1 MGEREVGEVSEI
13 TQSERLIFILMLL
26 SENRHPFSVAQIHEK
41 VSAYG
46 ADVDERTIRRDID
59 LLSGIAFITEETVG
73 KTTYYSC
80 GKFNLTGLTFDGKDL
95 VTLSFLKSLTKEY
108 GNTQLGKDAEKF
120 IDRIVAHTGGMNA
133 GFLSDFAKVFSFGDT
148 RGSRKADVNP
158 DFEEILREAI
168 GTHTKVK
175 MTYKAFG
182 AEKPTERVFCPYEFF
197 MQEGN
202 LSVIG
207 YCELRGCIREFR
219 LSRIQALSPLDES
232 FDKDPSYKPRGGQRF
247 LSLMGKE
254 KKDVKLVFSKEISPF
269 ILEYE
274 KGRAD
279 HIERNCDGTVTF
291 IVKVALTD
299 DLVRWVLS
307 YTGDVLVKEPLELS
321 KIIDEKLTKSKV
333 R

>member
-120 IDRIVAHTGGMNA
+120 IDRIVEHTGGMNA
-133 GFLSDFAKVFSFGDT
+133 GFLSDFAKAFSFNEAKGN
-148 RGSRKADVNP
+148 RKADVNP
-158 DFEEILREAI
+158 DFEGILSEAI

-182 AEKPTERVFCPYEFF
+182 AEKPTERVFHPYEFF

-219 LSRIQALSPLDES
+219 LSRIQTLTPLDES
-232 FDKDPSYKPRGGQRF
+232 FTKDPAYMPKGGERF

-254 KKDVKLVFSKEISPF
+254 REEVELTFSKEIAPF

-279 HIERNCDGTVTF
+279 KIETNCDGTVTF
-291 IVKVALTD
+291 TVKAAITD

-307 YTGDVLVKEPLELS
+307 YTGDVLVKKPYELCEIVTE
-321 KIIDEKLTKSKV
+321 KITKSKV
-333 R
+333 